1 MNVKR
6 LPFAVAALSAVLRS
20 WGAPAASVRLVDIGT
35 HMLQMRLAGEGFP
48 VIVLDAG
55 ITDGI
60 ERMMPLQDRLA
71 LAVRVVAYDRAGYGG
86 SDPGPLPRD
95 SGREAAELKALLEA
109 AGVPG
114 PYIVVG
120 HSLGGLNAQVFAAKS
135 PRQTAG
141 LVLLDPPP
149 ITFLLGKAYAQLGE
163 MALRMTAE
171 WQGIADAGAEAKDPG
186 EKAKAAFFR
195 MIASEHRE
203 MFGESARLASDIPS
217 FGELPLLVMA
227 AGVPNPR
234 FGDIARKY
242 QDYWIAQS
250 RDLSR
255 KSSKGRFILAERCTH
270 YLYVDDLDLVARE
283 ILSFVDAV
291 RESEILPGLSLGE
304 GGSPR
309 GSGPK
314 GRDRAEDAA
323 ASRSPL
329 GRGGFQ

>member
-6 LPFAVAALSAVLRS
+6 LPFAAAALSAGLAS

-35 HMLQMRLAGEGFP
+35 HRLQMRLAGEGLP
-48 VIVLDAG
+48 VVVLDAG

-60 ERMMPLQDRLA
+60 ERLKPLQDRLA

-86 SDPGPLPRD
+86 SDAGPLPRD
-95 SGREAAELKALLEA
+95 SRREAAELKALLET

-114 PYIVVG
+114 PYVVVG
-120 HSLGGLNAQVFAAKS
+120 HSLGGLNAQVFAAKY

-149 ITFLLGKAYAQLGE
+149 ITFLLGKEHAQLGD
-163 MALRMTAE
+163 MARSMTAE
-171 WQGIADAGAEAKDPG
+171 WQGMADAGASAKDPA
-186 EKAKAAFFR
+186 ERTKAAFFR
-195 MIASEHRE
+195 TIASEHRE

-217 FGELPLLVMA
+217 LGEIPLLVMA

-234 FGDIARKY
+234 FGDIAREY

-283 ILSFVDAV
+283 ILAFVDSV
-291 RESEILPGLSLGE
+291 READPSQDPRKERAGFRRAPVRTVGT
-304 GGSPR
+304 SPR
-309 GSGPK
+309 IP
-314 GRDRAEDAA
+314 A
-323 ASRSPL
+323 
-329 GRGGFQ
+329 